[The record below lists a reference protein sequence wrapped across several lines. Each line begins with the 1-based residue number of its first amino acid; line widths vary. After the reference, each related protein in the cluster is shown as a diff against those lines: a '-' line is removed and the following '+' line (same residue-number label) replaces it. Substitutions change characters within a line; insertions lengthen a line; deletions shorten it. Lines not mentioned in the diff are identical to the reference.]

1 MRYSDREY
9 LSKFLIDPEF
19 EDLASHEDWGGDPVT
34 PEFLANE
41 DVMDTEDDY
50 WDDTTDRG

>member
-19 EDLASHEDWGGDPVT
+19 EDLASLEDWEDSIS
-34 PEFLANE
+34 PELLANDDTM
-41 DVMDTEDDY
+41 DVGDGF

>member
-19 EDLASHEDWGGDPVT
+19 EDSASHEDWEEPVAT
-34 PEFLANE
+34 EFLAND
-41 DVMDTEDDY
+41 DVMSTEDDY